1 MSPDTFP
8 PLAASQP
15 FANEGTAA
23 GYWETDGPPHL
34 HGFDLEALAL
44 QVQARLE
51 KQLRLGK
58 GTDSQPAGSPAS
70 SWIRTPGRGPA
81 KVRGDG
87 ASAVGG
93 AHPQLAG
100 PPQDPTMLDQRQGS
114 LFSGDLR
121 RKVSL
126 GGSWAG
132 GLKPHS
138 FRKFQIKIGATVVNL
153 SPQP

>member
-23 GYWETDGPPHL
+23 GYWETDGSPHL

-44 QVQARLE
+44 QVQAWPE
-51 KQLRLGK
+51 KQLSSGK
-58 GTDSQPAGSPAS
+58 GTDSQPAGSPVS

-87 ASAVGG
+87 E
-93 AHPQLAG
+93 P
-100 PPQDPTMLDQRQGS
+100 
-114 LFSGDLR
+114 LR
-121 RKVSL
+121 
-126 GGSWAG
+126 WAG
-132 GLKPHS
+132 LIPSWLGPRRTQGGWTSDRDH
-138 FRKFQIKIGATVVNL
+138 F
-153 SPQP
+153 SPVICGEMSL